1 MENQTRTAEERH
13 YNYNLAF
20 ERSVL
25 SAIVF
30 NPEILEDIIG
40 KINSHH
46 FYLAAHQS
54 IYQAM
59 LNLQKSDKPI
69 EEYYLH
75 KELGKIGKLDEKV
88 LVEVLTANPVSN
100 VLPYLSGIVDYYR
113 KREIVRFAML
123 LRGSVEEEK
132 DSDTIISDMESFIA
146 NIDEGDDDDMG
157 KTFTQLKEDYLKNP
171 PAPMFSTGVSFIDE
185 SLNGGF
191 EMGQFVLMS
200 GDPEAGKT
208 VLTLQILKNV
218 SEYAPAIMFAFEFTT
233 RSLVKMQLKTEG
245 ENYTNDNL
253 VMIDKGYDISDIERK
268 IKKWKRKGAKFF
280 VIDSQM
286 RIENAANTKG
296 TMEERESE
304 KFSRLAKLAHS
315 QDILIILIIQNSKAD
330 TSASVISPM
339 GSKKGAHEASIIMH
353 LKRLKD
359 DDEKGE
365 KEMRELI
372 MSKNKQTGQHY
383 KGKIAFNP
391 FTLKFTRPY
400 GQSGSVEYNGHKKGG
415 SVPAEHKDSNGK
427 TTGQGAMSFI
437 ADQLSEIA
445 GEGKIDMAHL

>member
-1 MENQTRTAEERH
+1 MEKEDNSSRLHE
-13 YNYNLAF
+13 NLINF
-20 ERSVL
+20 ERSIL
-25 SAIVF
+25 SSIIFEPENLIDISDRLKPHQLYYVAHKTIYEAI
-30 NPEILEDIIG
+30 L
-40 KINSHH
+40 KI
-46 FYLAAHQS
+46 YR
-54 IYQAM
+54 
-59 LNLQKSDKPI
+59 SDRPI
-69 EEYYLH
+69 DESFIDQELKGNYR
-75 KELGKIGKLDEKV
+75 KELADIMI
-88 LVEVLTANPVSN
+88 ANPVSN
-100 VLPYLSGIVDYYR
+100 YFPYVSEVVEQYR
-113 KREIVRFAML
+113 RREMRKLAM
-123 LRGSVEEEK
+123 EIMKANEAEK
-132 DSDTIISDMESFIA
+132 SSDAIIGEIEGFIA
-146 NIDEGDDDDMG
+146 NIDEGDEDMG
-157 KTFTQLKEDYLKNP
+157 VSFTQLKDDYNRNP
-171 PAPMFSTGVSFIDE
+171 ASPVYATGVSFIDE

-245 ENYTNDNL
+245 DKYVNDNL
-253 VMIDKGYDISDIERK
+253 ILIDKGYDISDIERK
-268 IKKWKRKGAKFF
+268 IKKWTRKGAKFF

-286 RIENAANTKG
+286 RIENANNTKG

-359 DDEKGE
+359 DEKEGGE

-383 KGKIAFNP
+383 KGKINFNP
-391 FTLKFTRPY
+391 YALKFTRPY
-400 GQSGSVEYNGHKKGG
+400 GHSGSVEYEGHKKKGTVHVEHEDKHGKKTG
-415 SVPAEHKDSNGK
+415 SSSITLGIGLMLDEDN
-427 TTGQGAMSFI
+427 
-437 ADQLSEIA
+437 DE
-445 GEGKIDMAHL
+445 KINMAVL

>member
-1 MENQTRTAEERH
+1 MEENENVARLHE
-13 YNYNLAF
+13 NLINF
-20 ERSVL
+20 ERSIL
-25 SAIVF
+25 SSIIFDPETVIDVSDRLKPHQFYYAPYQTIYEAILTIYRSDRPIDESF
-30 NPEILEDIIG
+30 IDQELKG
-40 KINSHH
+40 K
-46 FYLAAHQS
+46 YR
-54 IYQAM
+54 
-59 LNLQKSDKPI
+59 
-69 EEYYLH
+69 
-75 KELGKIGKLDEKV
+75 KELGDILA
-88 LVEVLTANPVSN
+88 ANPIAN
-100 VLPYLSGIVDYYR
+100 TFPYITEVVEQYR
-113 KREIVRFAML
+113 RREMRKLAM
-123 LRGSVEEEK
+123 EIMKANEAEK
-132 DSDTIISDMESFIA
+132 SSDSIIGEIEGFIA
-146 NIDEGDDDDMG
+146 NIDEGDEDMG
-157 KTFTQLKEDYLKNP
+157 QSFTQLKDEYSRS
-171 PAPMFSTGVSFIDE
+171 PASPVYSTGVSFIDE

-245 ENYTNDNL
+245 DKYVNDNL
-253 VMIDKGYDISDIERK
+253 ILIDKGYDISDIERK
-268 IKKWKRKGAKFF
+268 IKKWTRKGAKFF

-286 RIENAANTKG
+286 RIENANNTKG

-315 QDILIILIIQNSKAD
+315 QEILIILIIQNSKAD

-359 DDEKGE
+359 DEKEGGE

-383 KGKIAFNP
+383 KGKINFNP
-391 FTLKFTRPY
+391 YTLKFTRPY
-400 GQSGSVEYNGHKKGG
+400 GHSGSVEYEGHKKKGTVHVEHQDASGKKTG
-415 SVPAEHKDSNGK
+415 SSSMTLG
-427 TTGQGAMSFI
+427 TGLML
-437 ADQLSEIA
+437 DEDND
-445 GEGKIDMAHL
+445 EKIDMAVL